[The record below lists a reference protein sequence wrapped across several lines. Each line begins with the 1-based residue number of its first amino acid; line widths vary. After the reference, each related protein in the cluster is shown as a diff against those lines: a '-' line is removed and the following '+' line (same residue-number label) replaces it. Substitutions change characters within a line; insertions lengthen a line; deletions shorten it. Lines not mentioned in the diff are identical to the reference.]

1 VDKLFDIESYIPD
14 GFVKV
19 ADVEHDPIKRGWW
32 RFQNI
37 NEDLFFEDHRSWV
50 YAIVSGFEVVKI
62 GETGNP
68 LGILST
74 RMPHKGQPVTGTSC
88 RFGRLRSFGDID
100 NPNDGDTD
108 GRIRRELR
116 EDVSKGVGYVSLW
129 AKRCDLFHVQS
140 KLYGE
145 AFEVPVSYHK
155 EIEKGYLH
163 RILDETGRL
172 PRLNTARI

>member
-1 VDKLFDIESYIPD
+1 MDLFDIESYIPD

-19 ADVEHDPIKRGWW
+19 ADVEHDPIKQGWW
-32 RFQNI
+32 KYRNI

-74 RMPHKGQPVTGTSC
+74 RMPHFGQPVSGTAC
-88 RFGRLRSFGDID
+88 RFGRLRSFGSID
-100 NPNDGDTD
+100 NPKDNDTD
-108 GRIRRELR
+108 LRIRRSLY

-129 AKRCDLFHVQS
+129 AKRCDISYVQS

-145 AFEVPVSYHK
+145 SFVVPVLYHK
-155 EIEKGYLH
+155 EIEKGYLN

-172 PRLNTARI
+172 PRLNAGRI